1 MNFMSAHALYQGG
14 NCIVQMERQREDGVY
29 AFLLNQCL
37 DGVVAAEPRH
47 NLLPLHL
54 TVCIGMRPVVLSIAN
69 TASTDSVVTLMVFH
83 QQSKAGWEDA
93 VSEAVRV
100 LVDIALSL
108 AVQVAEGSSRRDP
121 ALWVALQFKFLRLAL
136 TSCWSGGRLSMFS
149 FIEKMFNSDSSTDD
163 CSEDSYGVGQYP
175 GDLPGY
181 DRNIIQ
187 FFIYS
192 L

>member
-1 MNFMSAHALYQGG
+1 MNLVSAHALYQGE
-14 NCIVQMERQREDGVY
+14 NRLPQMERQREDGVD

-69 TASTDSVVTLMVFH
+69 TASTDSVVTLMVLH

-149 FIEKMFNSDSSTDD
+149 FIEEMFNSDSSTDD

>member
-1 MNFMSAHALYQGG
+1 MDLVSAHALYQGG
-14 NCIVQMERQREDGVY
+14 NCIAQMERQREDGIN

-69 TASTDSVVTLMVFH
+69 TASTDSIVTLMVFH

-93 VSEAVRV
+93 ISEAVRV

-136 TSCWSGGRLSMFS
+136 TSCWSGGRLSSIEEMFS
-149 FIEKMFNSDSSTDD
+149 SESSADD
-163 CSEDSYGVGQYP
+163 CSEDG
-175 GDLPGY
+175 
-181 DRNIIQ
+181 
-187 FFIYS
+187 
-192 L
+192 

>member
-1 MNFMSAHALYQGG
+1 MLLYEG
-14 NCIVQMERQREDGVY
+14 
-29 AFLLNQCL
+29 L

-187 FFIYS
+187 WVNRGKDQKNNS
-192 L
+192 

>member
-1 MNFMSAHALYQGG
+1 
-14 NCIVQMERQREDGVY
+14 MERQRKDGVH

-37 DGVVAAEPRH
+37 DGVVAAEPR
-47 NLLPLHL
+47 L

-69 TASTDSVVTLMVFH
+69 TASTDSVVTLMVLH

-136 TSCWSGGRLSMFS
+136 TSCWSGGRLSFIDEMFS
-149 FIEKMFNSDSSTDD
+149 KDSSADD
-163 CSEDSYGVGQYP
+163 CSEDS
-175 GDLPGY
+175 
-181 DRNIIQ
+181 
-187 FFIYS
+187 
-192 L
+192 

>member
-1 MNFMSAHALYQGG
+1 
-14 NCIVQMERQREDGVY
+14 MERQREDGVD

-37 DGVVAAEPRH
+37 DGLVAAEPRH

-69 TASTDSVVTLMVFH
+69 TASTDSVVTLMVLH
-83 QQSKAGWEDA
+83 QLSKAGWEDA

-100 LVDIALSL
+100 LEDIALSL

-136 TSCWSGGRLSMFS
+136 TSCWSGGRLSFIDEMFS
-149 FIEKMFNSDSSTDD
+149 KESSADD
-163 CSEDSYGVGQYP
+163 CSEDSYGVGEYP

>member
-1 MNFMSAHALYQGG
+1 MDLLSAHALYQGG
-14 NCIVQMERQREDGVY
+14 NSIAKMERQREDGIN

-37 DGVVAAEPRH
+37 DGLVAAEPRH

-69 TASTDSVVTLMVFH
+69 TASTDSLATGKVFH
-83 QQSKAGWEDA
+83 KKSKAGWFVA
-93 VSEAVRV
+93 VPEAVRV

-108 AVQVAEGSSRRDP
+108 AVQLAEGSSGRDP

-181 DRNIIQ
+181 DRNISQ
-187 FFIYS
+187 FFIFS